1 MFLDFFCSDLV
12 NMQAVF
18 TCHRTWYDWYAN
30 DTNLL
35 SKWLMD
41 PGDAL
46 VPVVEVSG
54 VFGDSP
60 GTQSFSWQHCRALPC
75 WQMDPNGSWWILN
88 GIWRNNRNIPAN
100 ILSIKGVRG
109 RRGNFLASCLRLWR
123 AECGSDDVS
132 SFTSFASSWCS
143 WSYDITLTRYEC
155 KCMYM

>member
-60 GTQSFSWQHCRALPC
+60 GTQASPGSTAEHCHVGKWIL
-75 WQMDPNGSWWILN
+75 MDPDGS
-88 GIWRNNRNIPAN
+88 
-100 ILSIKGVRG
+100 
-109 RRGNFLASCLRLWR
+109 
-123 AECGSDDVS
+123 
-132 SFTSFASSWCS
+132 
-143 WSYDITLTRYEC
+143 
-155 KCMYM
+155 